1 MATAKSVEQ
10 VEKIIKSNDA
20 RRFIVVSAPG
30 KTDKSRKI
38 TDALNA
44 CFEEIVSM
52 GNCDGTFPEIE
63 ARFRETADFISGK
76 EFQAIMSDVKAA
88 MEQSG
93 RRDFCLSRGEYPHCF
108 LQGE

>member
-44 CFEEIVSM
+44 
-52 GNCDGTFPEIE
+52 
-63 ARFRETADFISGK
+63 
-76 EFQAIMSDVKAA
+76 
-88 MEQSG
+88 
-93 RRDFCLSRGEYPHCF
+93 
-108 LQGE
+108 

>member
-1 MATAKSVEQ
+1 METIVCKFGGTSMATAKSVEQ

-44 CFEEIVSM
+44 CFEELFQWEIA
-52 GNCDGTFPEIE
+52 TAPFP
-63 ARFRETADFISGK
+63 R
-76 EFQAIMSDVKAA
+76 
-88 MEQSG
+88 
-93 RRDFCLSRGEYPHCF
+93 
-108 LQGE
+108 